1 MTVKFKLLSL
11 SVLAACS
18 ISSSAFGATVGAGT
32 FNLSGTAIGTTT
44 GIDFYLH
51 TSGDQEGSINLPTSG
66 AFAGLAPT
74 TVEII
79 QNLSAAPGPNQ
90 VIPGQPID
98 FVNWVQL
105 TDGINLDLTSIPI
118 PSFPVCTT
126 ASPETTG
133 YQCLVNGQSPVVL
146 TKTDTGVAA
155 RINVTGDAHFA
166 GQTTETAFNG
176 LFTSPT
182 TDFATIAAFET
193 YFNANKAIP
202 ALSYSA
208 SFTTVSAVPE
218 PETFGLAGLCLLAFG
233 LLRRRTR
240 S

>member
-1 MTVKFKLLSL
+1 MIVKFKLLSL
-11 SVLAACS
+11 SLIAAFS
-18 ISSSAFGATVGAGT
+18 ISSCAFGATVGAGT
-32 FNLSGTAIGTTT
+32 FNLSGTAVGTTT

-51 TSGDQEGSINLPTSG
+51 SPGDQEGSINLPTSG
-66 AFAGLAPT
+66 AFAALAPT

-98 FVNWVQL
+98 FVNWIQL
-105 TDGINLDLTSIPI
+105 TDGIILDLTSIPI

-126 ASPETTG
+126 SSPETTG
-133 YQCLVNGQSPVVL
+133 YQCLVNANSPVVL
-146 TKTDTGVAA
+146 TKTASGVSA
-155 RINVTGDAHFA
+155 RIDVFGSAHFA
-166 GQTTETAFNG
+166 GQTTHTAFTG
-176 LFTSPT
+176 LFNSPT
-182 TDFATIAAFET
+182 TDFSTIADFET
-193 YFNANKAIP
+193 FFDANGAIP

-218 PETFGLAGLCLLAFG
+218 PATLGMAGLCLLAFW
-233 LLRRRTR
+233 LRRRMR